1 MKQVVLKSL
10 TLCNFKGEK
19 ERTTNFNADVTTI
32 TGGNGMGK
40 SRHFDAFIWLLFG
53 KDTQDRKDYEVK
65 TRINGQELHNM
76 ECSVSGVIVVDG
88 QEITLKRAFV
98 EDWVKPRGQVER
110 VFKGNHT
117 ECWWNDTPVNVG
129 EYTKRIEA
137 IIDSSVFKMI
147 TNPAFFVGMNWKLQR
162 EQLFQ
167 LAGTITDAEIASRN
181 PEFALL
187 LDKISGKSLADFKK
201 ELVARKKRL
210 QDELAQI
217 QPRIDQTHKMKPE
230 NGD

>member
-1 MKQVVLKSL
+1 MKQIILKSI

-65 TRINGQELHNM
+65 TRVNGEELHNV

-88 QEITLKRAFV
+88 EEITLKRAFV

-117 ECWWNDTPVNVG
+117 ECWWNETPVNVG

-137 IIDSSVFKMI
+137 IIDASLFKMI
-147 TNPAFFVGMNWKLQR
+147 TTR
-162 EQLFQ
+162 H
-167 LAGTITDAEIASRN
+167 
-181 PEFALL
+181 
-187 LDKISGKSLADFKK
+187 SLS
-201 ELVARKKRL
+201 
-210 QDELAQI
+210 I
-217 QPRIDQTHKMKPE
+217 
-230 NGD
+230 